1 MSSALTPQ
9 FEPQDKF
16 FIEKILFWQPIK
28 HRKTKLIL
36 SVGAPSSP
44 VISNF
49 CMYEFDN
56 RIHAACN
63 KLEITYTR
71 YADDLTS
78 RVISLMY

>member
-1 MSSALTPQ
+1 M
-9 FEPQDKF
+9 
-16 FIEKILFWQPIK
+16 K

-44 VISNF
+44 IISNF

-56 RIHAACN
+56 RIHTACN

-71 YADDLTS
+71 YADDLTFS
-78 RVISLMY
+78 CNIPNVLKAVPSTLEALLKD